1 MAKRLIL
8 IHGRAEKPRKEIKEQ
23 LLRRVIEHGLKRIGA
38 EFNPD
43 IVFDLAYYGDV
54 NNAILWAKEK
64 KKKLRTGFLD
74 WDFPYEEDLDAYD
87 LSLEMLF
94 RVTEQNEKAYKELRS
109 ERKDLGAVDNLFDV
123 ASPVVNFFGLG
134 DNVLNGVLA
143 DMGAYFKYR
152 FVGSLIR
159 ERLQSILVPALE
171 NGDDICLVAHSMGT
185 IVAYDV
191 LWKISRMSEYKSL
204 WGKKVNLFVTLGAP
218 LGEKAIRQQLYDAH
232 EPEDGVYP
240 TSIRLWHNFS
250 AMDDFVAHDEDLAD
264 NFEEMIYRN
273 YVSDIV
279 DHFIYT
285 FYVGG
290 GGTGNLNPHKFYG
303 YLDNAEVAR
312 VLARWMHG

>member
-8 IHGRAEKPRKEIKEQ
+8 IHGRAEKPRKEIKVQ
-23 LLRRVIEHGLKRIGA
+23 LLRRALEHGLSRIGA
-38 EFNPD
+38 EYNPE
-43 IVFDLAYYGDV
+43 VAFSLAYYGDV

-64 KKKLRTGFLD
+64 KKKLMTDFLD
-74 WDFPYEEDLDAYD
+74 WDFPYEEDLAAYD
-87 LSLEMLF
+87 RSLEMLF
-94 RVTEQNEKAYKELRS
+94 SVSEQSETAYKDLRS
-109 ERKDLGAVDNLFDV
+109 KRKDLGAVDNLFDI

-134 DNVLNGVLA
+134 DNILDGLLA

-159 ERLQSILVPALE
+159 ERLQSILVPVLE
-171 NGDDICLVAHSMGT
+171 NGDDVCLVAHSMGT

-191 LWKISRMSEYKSL
+191 LWKISRMSEYKRL
-204 WGKKVNLFVTLGAP
+204 WGKKVNLFITLGAP

-232 EPEDGVYP
+232 EPDDGVYP
-240 TSIRLWHNFS
+240 KSIRLWHNFS

-264 NFEEMIYRN
+264 NFKEMVRQN
-273 YVSDIV
+273 YLSDIV

-290 GGTGNLNPHKFYG
+290 GGNGNLNPHKFYG
-303 YLDNAEVAR
+303 YLDNVEVAQTI
-312 VLARWMHG
+312 AEWMQG